1 MSGHTLPR
9 LAKPAA
15 LTTGLTA
22 CTVTLSAPVRRVPG
36 LARPQAA
43 IITAYLPKCG

>member
-1 MSGHTLPR
+1 MSGHALPQ

-22 CTVTLSAPVRRVPG
+22 CTVTLSAPVRRGPD

-43 IITAYLPKCG
+43 IITACLPECG